1 MSSEQ
6 FQAAHD
12 SIYIT
17 GRLLLQYLQ
26 EIQSKRLAKGNDTKC
41 LQSIEEDITKALYA
55 LKEHNYQL
63 AVISPTKTGK
73 STFLNAIIGADIL
86 ATEAAACTVCR
97 TDIRHIDV
105 GQVPRFLE
113 YREGK
118 RQPVVIAE
126 GDGAEIHQ
134 KFLERTQYIRNHN
147 NPDHTIRF
155 EIEYPIEAIS
165 TLSSLAGFTLID
177 TPGVVNGDWEYH
189 YSTEL
194 KQITLELL
202 RKCHAIL
209 FILNYTSATETLIS
223 DLLRDVMGNRQNILA
238 DKTDNIYFIL
248 NKADKTIDV
257 NTENNDIIKK
267 VEIELAGLGL
277 SNPIIYPASSKKG
290 LLAKLIQGDTAA
302 NSHTKE
308 FVKLFLGEYLE
319 ESEDGEIRV
328 PQPIE
333 IASKALKDS
342 GITTIQET
350 IIQNLTKKYGW
361 NLISDVLAQLDKAA
375 KAIEDSLNT
384 ELKVWGMEIEAL
396 KNQVIEYREKS
407 ESVTKKIDLVKNFSD
422 AKNKELI
429 DISTSEINIFAEKA
443 KNEIQKGIEQLANL
457 NTEIGNPTTD
467 LKVTQSNVNREITEI
482 PFLGD
487 STFAINER
495 KATFVEAIKRA
506 VVNLFNSNTD
516 NPQVLQVYKL
526 RVATREDAQNIRR
539 AVNEFFGSQIQSW
552 WIDTQDQLIRQ
563 GTRSREE
570 LVQEIQE
577 QVQQISN
584 EITTYIEE
592 GLKIELNINCIQF
605 PSFEFLGIDTEI
617 QSQQEVYARL
627 EKETITESDR
637 TTSTNVYQV
646 DIPFEDKGDFLEIDL
661 YQIAAQVKLKIDEQV
676 SINQE
681 IFKQVID
688 RQVTAD
694 FRSAEQQIKDY
705 IERFKDEFN
714 YLVSEREKPEANTNE
729 ILVNLQAQKKQL
741 NEYLSE
747 LNSIRESLNS
757 WKPVLTVV

>member
-26 EIQSKRLAKGNDTKC
+26 EIQSKRLAKENDTKC

-63 AVISPTKTGK
+63 AVIAPTKTGK

-113 YREGK
+113 YRHGK

-177 TPGVVNGDWEYH
+177 TPGVANGNREYH

-194 KQITLELL
+194 KQITLESL

-209 FILNYTSATETLIS
+209 FILDYTSSTESLIS
-223 DLLRDVMGNRQNILA
+223 DLLRDVMENRQNLLA
-238 DKTDNIYFIL
+238 EKRKNIYFLL

-257 NTENNDIIKK
+257 NTENNDFIKK
-267 VEIELAGLGL
+267 LEVELAGFGL
-277 SNPIIYPASSKKG
+277 SNPMIYPASSKKG

-319 ESEDGEIRV
+319 ENEDGEVRV

-350 IIQNLTKKYGW
+350 IIQNLTKNYGW
-361 NLISDVLAQLDKAA
+361 NLISDVLAKLDKAA

-384 ELKVWGMEIEAL
+384 ELKVWGMEIEAF
-396 KNQVIEYREKS
+396 KNQVKEYREKS
-407 ESVTKKIDLVKNFSD
+407 ESVTKKIDLVKNFSE
-422 AKNKELI
+422 AKKQKLI
-429 DISTSEINIFAEKA
+429 TKLTFEINIFAENA
-443 KNEIQKGIEQLANL
+443 KNEIQKEIERLAHL
-457 NTEIGNPTTD
+457 NTEIGNTTD

-482 PFLGD
+482 PFLGE
-487 STFAINER
+487 SSIFVINER

-506 VVNLFNSNTD
+506 VVNLFNSKTD
-516 NPQVLQVYKL
+516 NPHSQVYKL

-539 AVNEFFGSQIQSW
+539 AVNEFFGSQIQNW

-577 QVQQISN
+577 QIQQISN
-584 EITTYIEE
+584 EITTSIEE
-592 GLKIELNINCIQF
+592 ALKIELNINCIQF

-627 EKETITESDR
+627 EKGTITESDR

-714 YLVSEREKPEANTNE
+714 YLVSEREKPEADTEE

>member
-26 EIQSKRLAKGNDTKC
+26 EIQSERLAKGNDTKC
-41 LQSIEEDITKALYA
+41 LQSVEEEITKALYA

-63 AVISPTKTGK
+63 AVIAPTKTGK

-134 KFLERTQYIRNHN
+134 KFLERTQYIRNHH

-177 TPGVVNGDWEYH
+177 TPGVAKGNWEYH

-194 KQITLELL
+194 KQITLESL
-202 RKCHAIL
+202 RKCHATL
-209 FILNYTSATETLIS
+209 FILNYTSSTESLIS
-223 DLLRDVMGNRQNILA
+223 DLLRDVMENRQNILSEKA
-238 DKTDNIYFIL
+238 ENIYFIL

-257 NTENNDIIKK
+257 TTENNDSIKK
-267 VEIELAGLGL
+267 LEIELAGFGL

-290 LLAKLIQGDTAA
+290 LLAKLILGDTAA

-319 ESEDGEIRV
+319 ENEDGEIRV

-350 IIQNLTKKYGW
+350 IIQKLTKNYGW
-361 NLISDVLAQLDKAA
+361 NLISDVLAKLDKAA

-384 ELKVWGMEIEAL
+384 ELKVWSMEIETL
-396 KNQVIEYREKS
+396 KNQVKEYREKS
-407 ESVTKKIDLVKNFSD
+407 ESVTKKIEAVKKFSEEQ
-422 AKNKELI
+422 KQNLI
-429 DISTSEINIFAEKA
+429 GVFTSEINIFAENA
-443 KNEIQKGIEQLANL
+443 KNEIQKEIERLANL

-482 PFLGD
+482 PFLGE
-487 STFAINER
+487 SSIFVINER
-495 KATFVEAIKRA
+495 KATFVEAIKQA
-506 VVNLFNSNTD
+506 VINLFNSDTANY
-516 NPQVLQVYKL
+516 QISQSYKI

-539 AVNEFFGSQIQSW
+539 AVNEFFGFQIQSW

-577 QVQQISN
+577 QAQQISN

-592 GLKIELNINCIQF
+592 GLKIELNTNCIQF

-637 TTSTNVYQV
+637 TTSTKIYQV

-661 YQIAAQVKLKIDEQV
+661 YQIAAQIKLKIDEQA

-681 IFKQVID
+681 IFKQVIE
-688 RQVTAD
+688 RQIAAD
-694 FRSAEQQIKDY
+694 FQSAEQQIKNY
-705 IERFKDEFN
+705 IERFKNQFN
-714 YLVSEREKPEANTNE
+714 YLVSEREKPEVDTNE
-729 ILVNLQAQKKQL
+729 ILVNFQAQKKQL

-757 WKPVLTVV
+757 WKPV

>member
-26 EIQSKRLAKGNDTKC
+26 EIQAERLAKGNDTKC
-41 LQSIEEDITKALYA
+41 LQSVEEDITKALYA

-63 AVISPTKTGK
+63 AVIAPTKTGK

-177 TPGVVNGDWEYH
+177 TPGVANGNWEYH

-194 KQITLELL
+194 KQITLESL

-209 FILNYTSATETLIS
+209 FILNYTSSTETLIS
-223 DLLRDVMGNRQNILA
+223 DWFGEVMESRQNILA
-238 DKTDNIYFIL
+238 EKTKNIYFIL
-248 NKADKTIDV
+248 NKADKSISV
-257 NTENNDIIKK
+257 NTENNDIIEKIK
-267 VEIELAGLGL
+267 IELAGLGF

-290 LLAKLIQGDTAA
+290 LLAKLILADTAA

-319 ESEDGEIRV
+319 ENEDGEIRV

-342 GITTIQET
+342 GITAIQET
-350 IIQNLTKKYGW
+350 IIQNLTKNYGW
-361 NLISDVLAQLDKAA
+361 NLISDVLAKLDKAA

-396 KNQVIEYREKS
+396 KNQVKEYREKY
-407 ESVTKKIDLVKNFSD
+407 ESVTKNIDLVQEFLE
-422 AKNKELI
+422 AKKQKLI
-429 DISTSEINIFAEKA
+429 DIFISEINLFAENA
-443 KNEIQKGIEQLANL
+443 KNEIQKEIERLANL
-457 NTEIGNPTTD
+457 NTEIENSTTN
-467 LKVTQSNVNREITEI
+467 LKVTQSNVNPEITEI
-482 PFLGD
+482 PFLGE
-487 STFAINER
+487 SSIFAINER
-495 KATFVEAIKRA
+495 KATFVEAIKQA
-506 VVNLFNSNTD
+506 VINLFNSNTD
-516 NPQVLQVYKL
+516 NPEISQVYKL

-539 AVNEFFGSQIQSW
+539 AINEFFGSQIQSW

-563 GTRSREE
+563 GTRTREE

-577 QVQQISN
+577 QAQQISN

-592 GLKIELNINCIQF
+592 ALKIELNINPIQF

-627 EKETITESDR
+627 QKETTTESDR
-637 TTSTNVYQV
+637 TTSTNIYQV
-646 DIPFEDKGDFLEIDL
+646 DIPFEDKGDFWEIDL
-661 YQIAAQVKLKIDEQV
+661 TQIAAQIKLKIDAQA

-681 IFKQVID
+681 IFKQVIE
-688 RQVTAD
+688 RQIAAD
-694 FRSAEQQIKDY
+694 FQSAEKQVKDY

-714 YLVSEREKPEANTNE
+714 YLVSEKQKPEVDTNE
-729 ILVNLQAQKKQL
+729 ILVNLQGQKKQL

-757 WKPVLTVV
+757 WKPV

>member
-1 MSSEQ
+1 MSSQQ

-12 SIYIT
+12 SIYII

-26 EIQSKRLAKGNDTKC
+26 EIQSERLAKGNDTKC

-63 AVISPTKTGK
+63 AVIAPTKTGK

-86 ATEAAACTVCR
+86 ATEAVACTVCR

-126 GDGAEIHQ
+126 GDGAEINQ
-134 KFLERTQYIRNHN
+134 KFLERTQYIRTHN

-177 TPGVVNGDWEYH
+177 TPGVANGNWGYH

-194 KQITLELL
+194 KQITLESL

-209 FILNYTSATETLIS
+209 FILNYTSSTESLIS
-223 DLLRDVMGNRQNILA
+223 DLLRDVMENRKNILA
-238 DKTDNIYFIL
+238 EKRENIYFIL
-248 NKADKTIDV
+248 NKADKTINV
-257 NTENNDIIKK
+257 NTENNDILEKFK
-267 VEIELAGLGL
+267 IELAGLGF
-277 SNPIIYPASSKKG
+277 SDPIIYPASSKKG
-290 LLAKLIQGDTAA
+290 LLAKLILGDTAA

-319 ESEDGEIRV
+319 ENEDGEVRV

-350 IIQNLTKKYGW
+350 IIQNVTKNYGW
-361 NLISDVLAQLDKAA
+361 NLISDVLAKLDKAV

-396 KNQVIEYREKS
+396 KNQVKEYREKS
-407 ESVTKKIDLVKNFSD
+407 ESVTKNIDLVRKFSE
-422 AKNKELI
+422 AKKQKLI
-429 DISTSEINIFAEKA
+429 GRFTSEINTFAENA
-443 KNEIQKGIEQLANL
+443 KNEIQKEIERLANL

-482 PFLGD
+482 PFLGE
-487 STFAINER
+487 SSIFVINER
-495 KATFVEAIKRA
+495 KATFVEAIKQA

-516 NPQVLQVYKL
+516 NPHSQVYKL

-552 WIDTQDQLIRQ
+552 WIDTQDRLIRQ

-592 GLKIELNINCIQF
+592 ALKIELNINCIQF

-617 QSQQEVYARL
+617 QSQQAVYASL
-627 EKETITESDR
+627 EKETITERDR
-637 TTSTNVYQV
+637 NTSTNIYQV

-661 YQIAAQVKLKIDEQV
+661 YQIAAQIKLKIDEQV

-681 IFKQVID
+681 IFKQVIE
-688 RQVTAD
+688 RQIAAD
-694 FRSAEQQIKDY
+694 FQSAEQQIKNY

-714 YLVSEREKPEANTNE
+714 YLVSEREKPEADTEE

-757 WKPVLTVV
+757 WKPV